1 MALFGK
7 KGMDF
12 SYKAKYLGGHSAY
25 PKEMDVNL
33 ALNPDYLGI
42 PEFPAM
48 VPYPKITNVQSM
60 SQDKLTKTRLLLTGI
75 FAFAWKKKQMF
86 MVLTYE
92 DDLGIIQNPVF
103 HIEKDKINEVQP
115 TIYQRMMNAK
125 MLEQRAQQQPPTGN

>member
-7 KGMDF
+7 KGSDF
-12 SYKAKYLGGHSAY
+12 AYKAKYLGGHSAY

-33 ALNPDYLGI
+33 ALNPDYLEI

-60 SQDKLTKTRLLLTGI
+60 SQDKLTAKRLLLTGI

-92 DDLGIIQNPVF
+92 DDLGLVQNPVF

-115 TIYQRMMNAK
+115 TIYQRMMNAR
-125 MLEQRAQQQPPTGN
+125 MMQQRAQQQPSGN

>member
-25 PKEMDVNL
+25 PNQMDVNL
-33 ALNPDYLGI
+33 ALNPDYLEI
-42 PEFPAM
+42 PEFPVM
-48 VPYPKITNVQSM
+48 IPYPKITNVQSM
-60 SQDKLTKTRLLLTGI
+60 SQDKLTAKRLLLVGI

-92 DDLGIIQNPVF
+92 DDLGLTQNPVF

-115 TIYQRMMNAK
+115 SIYQRMMNAR
-125 MLEQRAQQQPPTGN
+125 MLQQRAQNAPVDN

>member
-92 DDLGIIQNPVF
+92 DDLGIVQNPVF

-125 MLEQRAQQQPPTGN
+125 MLEQRAQQQPPAGN